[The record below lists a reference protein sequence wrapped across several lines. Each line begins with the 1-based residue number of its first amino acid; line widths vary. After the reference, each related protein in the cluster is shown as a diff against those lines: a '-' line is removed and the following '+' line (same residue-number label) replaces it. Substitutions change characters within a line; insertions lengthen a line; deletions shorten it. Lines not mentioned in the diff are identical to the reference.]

1 MNAIPNAIDAVIVVA
16 GAVTLLATSG
26 RVLTAVYRRVG
37 EENVLVDLDE
47 EARATGVVVG
57 KCENLLILTL
67 VLLGAY
73 TALSIIFAG
82 KAFVRREDLKTNS
95 LYYLAGTMV
104 NVTYSLLVALAVRF
118 LVNTL

>member
-1 MNAIPNAIDAVIVVA
+1 MTSLIEPADVIIVVA
-16 GAVTLLATSG
+16 GALVLLATSG
-26 RVLTAVYRRVG
+26 RVLMAVYRRVG

-47 EARATGVVVG
+47 EARDTGVVVG
-57 KCENLLILTL
+57 KCENLIILAL

-95 LYYLAGTMV
+95 LYYLAGTIL
-104 NVTYSLLVALAVRF
+104 NVTYSLLVPLAVRF
-118 LVNTL
+118 LVRAF